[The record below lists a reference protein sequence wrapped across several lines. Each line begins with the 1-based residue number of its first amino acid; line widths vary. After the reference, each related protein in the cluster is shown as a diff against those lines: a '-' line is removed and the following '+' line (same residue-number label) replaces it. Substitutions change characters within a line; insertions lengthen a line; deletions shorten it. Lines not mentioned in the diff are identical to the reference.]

1 MRRTPLLHPALA
13 LLLAALLTPSSG
25 QATTATDLCAAAANP
40 CTWSG
45 NILVTAGSTLDFG
58 ARDLVITGS
67 GIIRVNGGDTLT
79 IKARR
84 VTLEPGTLGRIRA
97 NTAASAPTINIEVTQ
112 DIILQRGPS
121 TTRGRI
127 DVKSSLAGGTIR
139 LVAGGNVD
147 MSGELL
153 AQGTG
158 VTSDGGFLGITAAGS
173 VTLNGNIDVSGGL
186 DAIGGDVLI
195 EAGTNLVANSTMA
208 APEPLIDARGGL
220 EGGSLDLAG
229 GPLVDLGSRLIVN
242 GTGPGSDGGFV
253 TVEAQGNVRVRKQ
266 LAADG
271 SGSIDFGGFGGD
283 VSIVAGGTLTIDGDV
298 SVSGGAPDGEGG
310 TLDCFAGVDYVQNG
324 RVLAQG
330 PGDFAFGGTVLFS
343 AGRTATL
350 NGLSDL
356 HGGSVGGGGYLSV
369 QTGKEVKIQSEINA
383 NGDGGYILLSTLV
396 TTPTGT
402 AVAGPI
408 TVSGNIHA
416 NGTPGGLGGV
426 NNIQGCDIT
435 VTPTGIVATT
445 GPSDGEN
452 LFLASGKITARG
464 TINALPGGVGA
475 NRMEYRD
482 AIKAPDLAGATITP
496 TAVQTLTASLPP
508 CEAPAAAVCGNNEI
522 EVGEACDG
530 GNTTPCDG
538 CSATCQLEFCGNG
551 TKECT
556 EDCDDNN
563 TTDADGCD
571 SNCTPTGCGNGIV
584 TSPEECDNGAL
595 NGTPGS
601 SCTIGCVIAGGPRC
615 GNNRIDPGETCDDNN
630 TDACDGCSAT
640 CQTECGN
647 GIQECAEECDAGTA
661 NGAVGSSCSST
672 CIRVGAPCLEDTDC
686 DPAGRCAGQMCDRE
700 LCVNVAPLA
709 CDDGNACNGAEAC
722 SANAC
727 VAGSA
732 PSIEDGDSCTDD
744 TCDPATGV
752 AHTPKAGFDS
762 VGCRLDAFETVLAN
776 ASVTD
781 ASDKARAKF
790 RNLVSGVRAKLNAAR
805 TATGKKK
812 ARMLKGVKTKLGKL
826 SKAVRTAQKKDQIA
840 GELAGRLTTAVSSAT
855 SAVQTLL
862 VSP

>member
-1 MRRTPLLHPALA
+1 MHPLHPALA
-13 LLLAALLTPSSG
+13 LLLAALLAPSSAR
-25 QATTATDLCAAAANP
+25 ATTATDLCAAAANP
-40 CTWSG
+40 CVWSG
-45 NILVTAGSTLDFG
+45 NIIVTAGSTLDFG

-84 VTLEPGTLGRIRA
+84 VTLQPGTLGRIRA
-97 NTAASAPTINIEVTQ
+97 NTSTSAPIINIEVTQ
-112 DIILQRGPS
+112 DIIMQRSG
-121 TTRGRI
+121 TNRGRI
-127 DVKSSLAGGTIR
+127 DIKSSAAGGTLR

-147 MSGELL
+147 MSGEIL
-153 AQGTG
+153 AQGTT
-158 VTSDGGFLGITAAGS
+158 VPADGGFVSITAVGS
-173 VTLNGNIDVSGGL
+173 VTLNGNIDVSGGA
-186 DAIGGDVLI
+186 DAVGGDVVI
-195 EAGTNLVANSTMA
+195 EAGENLVANSTLA
-208 APEPLIDARGGL
+208 TPEPLIDARGGL
-220 EGGSLDLAG
+220 EGGSLDLLA
-229 GPLVDLGSRLIVN
+229 GPLLDLGSRLIVN
-242 GTGPGSDGGFV
+242 GTGAGSDGGFV
-253 TVEAQGNVRVRKQ
+253 TLEAQGNVRLRKQ

-271 SGSIDFGGFGGD
+271 SGSVDFGGFGGD
-283 VSIVAGGTLTIDGDV
+283 VSIVAGATMTIDGDV

-324 RVLAQG
+324 RLLAQG
-330 PGDFAFGGTVLFS
+330 PGDFAFGGTVLLS

-350 NGLSDL
+350 NGISDA
-356 HGGSVGGGGYLSV
+356 HGGSVGGGGYFSV

-396 TTPTGT
+396 TTPSGT

-408 TVSGNIHA
+408 TVSGNIHS
-416 NGTPGGLGGV
+416 NGTLGGLGGV
-426 NNIQGCDIT
+426 NNLQGCDIT
-435 VTPTGIVATT
+435 VTPAGILQTT
-445 GPSDGEN
+445 GDSDAEN
-452 LFLASGKITARG
+452 LLLASGKITVRG
-464 TINALPGGVGA
+464 KMDALPNGK
-475 NRMEYRD
+475 NRMEYRES
-482 AIKAPDLAGATITP
+482 AKAPDTAGATINPAATS
-496 TAVQTLTASLPP
+496 TLSAGLPP
-508 CEAPAAAVCGNNEI
+508 CEAPAAAVCGNNDI

-563 TTDADGCD
+563 TTDGDGCD

-584 TSPEECDNGAL
+584 TSPEECDEGAL

-601 SCTIGCVIAGGPRC
+601 ACGATCVIAGGPRC
-615 GNNRIDPGETCDDNN
+615 GNSRVDPGETCDDNN
-630 TDACDGCSAT
+630 TEACDGCSSA

-647 GIQECAEECDAGTA
+647 GTQECAEECDAGTA
-661 NGAVGSSCSST
+661 NGALGSSCSLT
-672 CIRVGAPCLEDTDC
+672 CVRVGAPCLQDTDC

-700 LCVNVAPLA
+700 LCVNTTPLA
-709 CDDGNACNGAEAC
+709 CDDGNACNGAESC

-732 PSIEDGDSCTDD
+732 PAIEDGDSCTED
-744 TCDPATGV
+744 TCDAASGV
-752 AHTPKAGFDS
+752 AHTPKVDLDS
-762 VGCRLDAFETVLAN
+762 VGCRLDAFESALAG

-781 ASDKARAKF
+781 ASDKARTKF
-790 RNLVSGVRAKLNAAR
+790 RTLVSGARAKLNAAR

-812 ARMLKGVKTKLGKL
+812 ARMLKGVKTKLAKL

-855 SAVQTLL
+855 TALQTLL